1 MTFNESS
8 IRAAL
13 EAVIDPEL
21 DKSIVTLG
29 LIEQIKLVDAR
40 AEITVSVGTDE
51 PQDKRDALDRVIK
64 EAVGSAAQMAGTE
77 LDGIEVVFARKV
89 SLSAQSPGAPP
100 PQEPVDESNPL
111 PGVKHVIAVGAGKGG
126 VGKSTAT
133 VSLALGLARAGA
145 RVGLLDGDIYGPSIP
160 TMLGLDDAVPQV
172 KGTTMV
178 PFEAFGIKS
187 ISIGKLV
194 ESDKALIWR
203 GPMAHGAFKQLALQT
218 DWGELDYLLVDLP
231 PGTGDVPLTLAQLL
245 PLTGAVL
252 VCTPQRVAQ
261 DDARR
266 AARMFQQLEVEIL
279 GVIENMSSFT
289 GDDGKEY
296 DLFGK
301 GGAEILARTMGLPF
315 LGNLPIH
322 PELRKNLD
330 EGRPDRNFSENPALA
345 EALDALATN
354 LANRISIASL
364 SDGASRPSLEI
375 S

>member
-1 MTFNESS
+1 
-8 IRAAL
+8 
-13 EAVIDPEL
+13 
-21 DKSIVTLG
+21 
-29 LIEQIKLVDAR
+29 
-40 AEITVSVGTDE
+40 
-51 PQDKRDALDRVIK
+51 
-64 EAVGSAAQMAGTE
+64 
-77 LDGIEVVFARKV
+77 
-89 SLSAQSPGAPP
+89 
-100 PQEPVDESNPL
+100 
-111 PGVKHVIAVGAGKGG
+111 
-126 VGKSTAT
+126 
-133 VSLALGLARAGA
+133 
-145 RVGLLDGDIYGPSIP
+145 
-160 TMLGLDDAVPQV
+160 
-172 KGTTMV
+172 
-178 PFEAFGIKS
+178 
-187 ISIGKLV
+187 
-194 ESDKALIWR
+194 
-203 GPMAHGAFKQLALQT
+203 MAHGAFKQLALQT

-289 GDDGKEY
+289 GDDGREY

-330 EGRPDRNFSENPALA
+330 EGRPDRNFSESPALA

-364 SDGASRPSLEI
+364 SDGASRPSLE
-375 S
+375 SN